1 MAIAIPIELLPV
13 LDKSFG
19 RFPSKEKFSSG
30 LLIAVDKPLGWSSF
44 DVVRFVRHRI
54 PIRKIGHAG
63 TLDPMATGLL
73 LLCCGKATKSV
84 SLLQN
89 MPKEYLAR
97 VHFGT
102 STLSYDSEST
112 IDERAPWGH
121 ITLQQVQDV
130 IKAQF
135 LGTVQQVPPIYS
147 ALHINGERM
156 YKLARRGE
164 KIDPVPR
171 SITVYDIELLSGEM
185 PELELRIR
193 CGKGFYVRSLAHDLG
208 KALGTVAHL
217 SGLSRTAIGNFLKEE
232 ALSIDEIRE
241 WGQDGQNDPTG

>member
-1 MAIAIPIELLPV
+1 MAKAIPIELLPV
-13 LDKSFG
+13 LDRSFG
-19 RFPSKEKFSSG
+19 RFPLKEEFSSG
-30 LLIAVDKPLGWSSF
+30 LVIAVDKPLGWSSF

-54 PIRKIGHAG
+54 PIRKVGHAG
-63 TLDPMATGLL
+63 TLDPMASGLL

-84 SLLQN
+84 SLLQD
-89 MPKEYLAR
+89 MPKEYLAKVR
-97 VHFGT
+97 FGT
-102 STLSYDSEST
+102 STLSYDSESM
-112 IDERAPWGH
+112 IDEKAPWEH
-121 ITLQQVQDV
+121 ITLQQIQDV
-130 IKAQF
+130 IKDQF
-135 LGTVQQVPPIYS
+135 LGSVQQVPPIYS

-164 KIDPVPR
+164 KIDPVSR
-171 SITVYDIELLSGEM
+171 SVMVYDIELLSGEM
-185 PELELRIR
+185 PEIELRIR

-217 SGLSRTAIGNFLKEE
+217 SGLSRTAIGSFLREE